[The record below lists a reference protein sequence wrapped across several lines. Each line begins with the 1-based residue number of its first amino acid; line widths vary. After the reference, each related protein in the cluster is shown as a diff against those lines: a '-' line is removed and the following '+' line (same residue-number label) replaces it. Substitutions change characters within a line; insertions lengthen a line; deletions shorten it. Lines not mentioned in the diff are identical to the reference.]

1 MKILVIE
8 DDILISEMLRVGFT
22 ANKFDVTVSRDGISG
37 VELALSNEFDIVVTD
52 IMMPRKSGIQVC
64 EEIREFNSR
73 IPIIM
78 LTALNSTED
87 KILGFNVGADDYVV
101 KPFDFRELMARV
113 KALTRRSMSAGDEL
127 EVLRFSDLLMDIP
140 KRVVTRSDK
149 NIVLTPR
156 EFQLLEYLMRNPGR
170 VISRSELSKEV
181 WDKHFETGTNFVD
194 VYINYL
200 RNKIDKEF
208 DSKLIHTRQGM
219 GFILENN

>member
-37 VELALSNEFDIVVTD
+37 IELALSNDFDVVVTD
-52 IMMPRKSGIQVC
+52 IMMPGKSGIQVC

-113 KALTRRSMSAGDEL
+113 KALTRRSLSTGDEL
-127 EVLRFSDLLMDIP
+127 DVLRFSDLLMDIP
-140 KRVVTRSDK
+140 KRVVTRNDT

-170 VISRSELSKEV
+170 VISRAELSKEV

-200 RNKIDKEF
+200 RNKIDKGF
-208 DSKLIHTRQGM
+208 DTKLIHTRQGM
-219 GFILENN
+219 GFILENR

>member
-52 IMMPRKSGIQVC
+52 IMMPGKSGIQVC

-219 GFILENN
+219 GFILENK